1 MKPIQPVVEVPSPA
15 VNPEAIAERTTAS
28 MWVGSIVMFLA
39 TLIAYVDRQAL
50 AVLAP
55 TILADVHMTATDLAF
70 TLSAFS
76 IAYMFANFAWGSI
89 LDKIGLPLGM
99 AIAVAI
105 WTTASTAH
113 AIAGGLIGFAAARI
127 VLGIGEGAV
136 FPGCVKMA
144 RDCLPTAKA
153 SRGIAIGYSGAAFG
167 SLLMPLAVGPFAA
180 AYGWRTAFWI
190 TGALGVLWLLLW
202 SQYVRNI
209 PKRQRASQKVVVV
222 NPFDR
227 RFWLIVTTY
236 GMGAIALGVIAYL
249 SALYLNRALGL
260 SQSEINHVV
269 WIPTVGW
276 QLGYYFWGWVSDR
289 IVPNQIRPLKLL
301 FLLSLLALP
310 SAFVTMV
317 HSWQAVLA
325 LFLWAMFVAD
335 GFIVMGLH
343 IGARVFTKDE
353 AGLAGGIGGGSWS
366 MVLAAV
372 LPFYGKLIDAKDYT
386 PIFVT
391 MSLFPLAGTLLYMWL
406 SKPWAN
412 KSKLA

>member
-1 MKPIQPVVEVPSPA
+1 MKNHQP
-15 VNPEAIAERTTAS
+15 AIGVLPFAPVAQRSVLATW
-28 MWVGSIVMFLA
+28 MGPFVMFLA
-39 TLIAYVDRQAL
+39 TLISYIDRQTL
-50 AVLAP
+50 SVLAP
-55 TILADVHMTATDLAF
+55 TILPDVNMTATDF
-70 TLSAFS
+70 GYTLSAFS
-76 IAYMFANFAWGSI
+76 IAYMLANPIWGSV

-99 AIAVAI
+99 AIAVAV
-105 WTTASTAH
+105 WTAASAAH
-113 AIAGGLIGFAAARI
+113 AVVGGLIGFAVART
-127 VLGIGEGAV
+127 VLGIGEGAA

-144 RDCLPTAKA
+144 TDCLPTEKA

-167 SLLMPLAVGPFAA
+167 SLVTPLAVTPFAA
-180 AYGWRTAFWI
+180 VYGWRAAFWV
-190 TGALGVLWLLLW
+190 TGVLGIVWLLIW
-202 SQYVRNI
+202 SRFARTV
-209 PKRQRASQKVVVV
+209 PKRQRVSQKIVVA
-222 NPFDR
+222 NPLDR

-249 SALYLNRALGL
+249 SPLYLSRALGL
-260 SQSEINHVV
+260 SQTEIGHLV

-289 IVPNQIRPLKLL
+289 LVQHQTRPVKVLL
-301 FLLSLLALP
+301 LLSVLALP

-317 HSWQAVLA
+317 DSWQAVLA

-366 MVLAAV
+366 MVLAVV
-372 LPFYGKLIDAKDYT
+372 LPLYGGWIDAKNFT

-391 MSLFPLAGTLLYMWL
+391 MSLFPLAGTLLYMML

-412 KSKLA
+412 GNKPKLA

>member
-1 MKPIQPVVEVPSPA
+1 MKNHQP
-15 VNPEAIAERTTAS
+15 AIGVLPFAPVAQRSVLATW
-28 MWVGSIVMFLA
+28 MGPFVMFLA
-39 TLIAYVDRQAL
+39 TLISYIDRQTL
-50 AVLAP
+50 SVLAP
-55 TILADVHMTATDLAF
+55 TILPDVNMTATDF
-70 TLSAFS
+70 GYTLSAFS
-76 IAYMFANFAWGSI
+76 IAYMLANPIWGSV

-99 AIAVAI
+99 AIAVAV
-105 WTTASTAH
+105 WTAASAAH
-113 AIAGGLIGFAAARI
+113 AVVGGLIGFAVART

-144 RDCLPTAKA
+144 TDCLPTEKA

-167 SLLMPLAVGPFAA
+167 SLVTPLAVTPFAA
-180 AYGWRTAFWI
+180 VYGWRAAFWV
-190 TGALGVLWLLLW
+190 TGVLGIVWLLIW
-202 SQYVRNI
+202 SRFARTV
-209 PKRQRASQKVVVV
+209 PKRQRVSQKIVVA
-222 NPFDR
+222 NPLDR

-249 SALYLNRALGL
+249 SPLYLSRALGL
-260 SQSEINHVV
+260 SQTEIGHLV

-289 IVPNQIRPLKLL
+289 LVQHQTRPVKVLL
-301 FLLSLLALP
+301 LLSVLALP

-317 HSWQAVLA
+317 DSWQAVLA

-366 MVLAAV
+366 MVLAVV
-372 LPFYGKLIDAKDYT
+372 LPLYGGWIDAKNFT

-391 MSLFPLAGTLLYMWL
+391 MSLFPLAGTLLYMML

-412 KSKLA
+412 GNKPKLA